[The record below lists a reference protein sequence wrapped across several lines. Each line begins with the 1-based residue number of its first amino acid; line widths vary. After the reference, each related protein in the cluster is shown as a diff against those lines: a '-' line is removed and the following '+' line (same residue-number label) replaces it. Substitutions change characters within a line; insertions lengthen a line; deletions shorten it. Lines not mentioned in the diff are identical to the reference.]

1 MDFAA
6 FEAYAAH
13 PANPAYAA
21 YAAFEAFKQYY
32 ARPLSCGRN
41 RTDIEIKQTAVSKIV
56 KVTLEQKNSRRG
68 VTFNKNFKLWVVFK
82 PLLHPTVLVF
92 DH

>member
-1 MDFAA
+1 LAFAVFKAYVA
-6 FEAYAAH
+6 FE
-13 PANPAYAA
+13 A

-32 ARPLSCGRN
+32 ARPLSCGRY

-56 KVTLEQKNSRRG
+56 KVTLEQINSRRG
-68 VTFNKNFKLWVVFK
+68 VTFKKNFKLWVVFK